1 VDLLEHLAGLL
12 GKNVSYG
19 SSRLM
24 EPGRSLRTGLRL
36 SVEVRLFWVVAS
48 MMMFRLCF
56 ELMLLLS
63 WIEFGLVE
71 LGRGCKSELRLI

>member
-1 VDLLEHLAGLL
+1 
-12 GKNVSYG
+12 
-19 SSRLM
+19 
-24 EPGRSLRTGLRL
+24 
-36 SVEVRLFWVVAS
+36 VVAS

-71 LGRGCKSELRLI
+71 LGRGCKSELRLV